1 MNPINGNTLHTH
13 TWPLM
18 TPTVVDRHGVTE
30 MKKHVVD
37 LCYLNDFVLAA
48 FDYIRFYSKRCA
60 KHDSTIIITSITRL
74 LGVKFRSMSYWQVT
88 KVKQTGDKKRIARC
102 NGSPTMLGYIQE
114 LSCARNATFTL
125 LTK

>member
-88 KVKQTGDKKRIARC
+88 KVKQTEEKNLLLDATVHLQC
-102 NGSPTMLGYIQE
+102 L
-114 LSCARNATFTL
+114 ATFKSYLARETQRL
-125 LTK
+125 HY